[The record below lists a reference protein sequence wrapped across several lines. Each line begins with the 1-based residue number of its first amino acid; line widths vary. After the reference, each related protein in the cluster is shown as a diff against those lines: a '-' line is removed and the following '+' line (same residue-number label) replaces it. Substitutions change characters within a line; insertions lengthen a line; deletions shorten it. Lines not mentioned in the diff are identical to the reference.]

1 MKKQNR
7 MTMWL
12 VALGLGISLP
22 LAAMAQPGGGPDG
35 DGSGEFQKRK
45 GPRGERMKAMH
56 ARLLKEKVGL
66 DDQRVA
72 EVQAVHKQFRDQ
84 RKALREDMKSA
95 HEALRLLVEGNSN
108 DTRAY
113 EKALANAKTAR
124 ERLHALRKAEME
136 AVANLLTPKEQATL
150 MVSMHKVKKHFGK
163 RGGKGKRGEWRGQRG
178 PRGEGFGPRGGGGG
192 FGPGPDAFDG
202 DDD

>member
-7 MTMWL
+7 MAMWL
-12 VALGLGISLP
+12 TVLGLGVTLP
-22 LAAMAQPGGGPDG
+22 LAAMAQPGGGSDG
-35 DGSGEFQKRK
+35 GDPSGEFQKRK

-84 RKALREDMKSA
+84 RKALREDMKTA
-95 HEALRLLVEGNSN
+95 HEALRLLVDGNSN
-108 DTRAY
+108 DTRAF
-113 EKALANAKTAR
+113 EKALADAKTAR

-136 AVANLLTPKEQATL
+136 AVADLLTPKEQATL

-163 RGGKGKRGEWRGQRG
+163 RGGKGQRGEWRGHRG
-178 PRGEGFGPRGGGGG
+178 PRGEGFGPRGGG

-202 DDD
+202 DAD